1 MHDEDPYRREPAP
14 PAARGALRL
23 GDEPLRFG
31 TDRSERNRGAV
42 GRGGWLIGVAIM
54 MVWSLLFA
62 MANAGGMAAL
72 LASTE
77 VASAM
82 DGAKA
87 GALRFYLAVSAA
99 MFALNLVALVLFAIK
114 SPWFPRV
121 YLAWLG
127 IDLVLVSIATGLLS
141 QASGDGFAGV
151 AAAALVGRVLFWNGP
166 WMAYAVMSERVRN
179 TFAPRRA

>member
-1 MHDEDPYRREPAP
+1 MHEEDPYRREPAQ
-14 PAARGALRL
+14 PAPRGALQL
-23 GDEPLRFG
+23 GDQPLQFS
-31 TDRSERNRGAV
+31 TARSERNRGAV

-72 LASTE
+72 LASPE
-77 VASAM
+77 VTAAM

-121 YLAWLG
+121 YVAWLG
-127 IDLVLVSIATGLLS
+127 IDLVLVSMATGLLS
-141 QASGDGFAGV
+141 QASGGGFAGV
-151 AAAALVGRVLFWNGP
+151 AAAALIGRVLFWNGP
-166 WMAYAVMSERVRN
+166 WMAYAIMSERVKN
-179 TFAPRRA
+179 TFAARRA

>member
-1 MHDEDPYRREPAP
+1 MHEEDPYRREPAK
-14 PAARGALRL
+14 PAPRGALQL
-23 GDEPLRFG
+23 GDQPLQFS
-31 TDRSERNRGAV
+31 TVRSERNRGAV

-72 LASTE
+72 LASPETT
-77 VASAM
+77 AAM

-121 YLAWLG
+121 YVAWLG
-127 IDLVLVSIATGLLS
+127 IDLILVSIATGLLS
-141 QASGDGFAGV
+141 QASGGGFAGV
-151 AAAALVGRVLFWNGP
+151 AAAALIGRVLFWNGP
-166 WMAYAVMSERVRN
+166 WMAYAIMSERVKN
-179 TFAPRRA
+179 TFAARRA